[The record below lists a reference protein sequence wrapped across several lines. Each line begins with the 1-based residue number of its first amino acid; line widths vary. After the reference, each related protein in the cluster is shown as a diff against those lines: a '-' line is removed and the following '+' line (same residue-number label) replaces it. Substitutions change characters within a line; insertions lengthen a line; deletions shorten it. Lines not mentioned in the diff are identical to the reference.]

1 MEERLLKEEQLIW
14 LLNALTAYIYR
25 ISPDFTTTSYMDYMK
40 DQPVHLG
47 QTVVKE
53 IGESA
58 VIELLEYHLNN
69 DSVFDISEHMEL
81 YQVLI

>member
-1 MEERLLKEEQLIW
+1 ME
-14 LLNALTAYIYR
+14 N
-25 ISPDFTTTSYMDYMK
+25 
-40 DQPVHLG
+40 QPVHLG
-47 QTVVKE
+47 PTVVKE

-81 YQVLI
+81 YQVSV

>member
-1 MEERLLKEEQLIW
+1 M
-14 LLNALTAYIYR
+14 TAYIYR
-25 ISPDFTTTSYMDYMK
+25 ISPDFTTPNYLHYMEN
-40 DQPVHLG
+40 QPVHLG
-47 QTVVKE
+47 PTVVKE

-81 YQVLI
+81 YQVSV